1 MEDESLKYH
10 SGNRHSERLNEPF
23 EEGEFED
30 LVSWEQEEEERRIA
44 SSRMEEKT
52 EQPSSR
58 KGPRIIVNHASPVVE
73 PETVSKQVAPNREEN
88 RTESRTKNRTGEEKE
103 AQEEQERIVR
113 TTSSSLRVSYE
124 QEHSLLEVR
133 NLSVQ
138 FGSYPVLRNINI
150 KILPG
155 ETVAIIGESGCGKTV
170 LLKTLIGLI
179 NPSEGEVF
187 FDGIDIQA
195 ISERELTQLRIRY
208 GFVFQQAALFDSMS
222 IGENIGFPLL
232 QHTQM
237 SGEEIHE
244 TVLHLLQEV
253 GLSPNVIEKKPAD
266 LSGGMRKRVGFARAI
281 ALEPELLLYDEP
293 TTGLDPIMSDVI
305 NELMIRNRERH
316 HVSGIVVTHDM
327 VSAKKVADRIIM
339 LYPLAR
345 LRLEEPQIIFD
356 GTPSEIDRCRDQRVA
371 QFLRG
376 EAGERFFER

>member
-1 MEDESLKYH
+1 MDDDSLKYH
-10 SGNRHSERLNEPF
+10 SGNRHAERLDEPF

-30 LVSWEQEEEERRIA
+30 IVSWEQEEEERRIT
-44 SSRMEEKT
+44 SSHMEEKT
-52 EQPSSR
+52 EQPSAR

-73 PETVSKQVAPNREEN
+73 PETVRKQVATKWEEGGGE
-88 RTESRTKNRTGEEKE
+88 TENERGKTKG
-103 AQEEQERIVR
+103 QEEQERTTR

-124 QEHSLLEVR
+124 HEHSLLEVR

-179 NPSEGEVF
+179 SPSEGEVF
-187 FDGIDIQA
+187 FDGINIQE

-253 GLSPNVIEKKPAD
+253 GLNPNVIEKKPAD

-345 LRLEEPQIIFD
+345 LRLEESQIIFD
-356 GTPSEIDRCRDQRVA
+356 GTPSEIDRCKDQRVA